1 MGLRVSL
8 KVGLGVRLE
17 VTRGR
22 SATVARGRSATVASR
37 AVVLGATEGS
47 KGVSVD
53 ILML

>member
-1 MGLRVSL
+1 MGLRVRL

-17 VTRGR
+17 VT
-22 SATVARGRSATVASR
+22 RGRSATVASR